1 MSMFYE
7 LVGKLLENSG
17 EALIGHTVD
26 DSIDVEREQRQVRQ
40 IALLMRRVGAILPDM
55 FSTLERETE
64 VLSSTLDSVVH
75 DIREA
80 GQDWEITAAWPPDP
94 LDRYR
99 VLNSELERTVVLLH
113 SYHEEAWANAALST
127 LRRGML
133 QAAEIQ
139 GELVD
144 RALCV

>member
-17 EALIGHTVD
+17 EALIAPTLD
-26 DSIDVEREQRQVRQ
+26 DSMDVEREQRQVRQ

-55 FSTLERETE
+55 FSRLERETE

-80 GQDWEITAAWPPDP
+80 GHDWEITVAWPRDP

-99 VLNSELERTVVLLH
+99 VLNAELERTVVLLH
-113 SYHEEAWANAALST
+113 SYYEEAWANVALST

-144 RALCV
+144 RALSV

>member
-17 EALIGHTVD
+17 EALISPAAD
-26 DSIDVEREQRQVRQ
+26 DSIDDEREQRQVRQ

-55 FSTLERETE
+55 FSTLERESE
-64 VLSSTLDSVVH
+64 VLSSTLDSVVQ

-80 GQDWEITAAWPPDP
+80 GHDWEITAPWPPDP
-94 LDRYR
+94 LERYR
-99 VLNSELERTVVLLH
+99 VLNAELERTVVLLH
-113 SYHEEAWANAALST
+113 RYHEEAWSNVALST
-127 LRRGML
+127 LRRGVL
-133 QAAEIQ
+133 HAAEIQ